1 MLFEK
6 SQTHEEEERHYFLFF
21 LFNTGREPF
30 LSRVRVEEN
39 CHIFFKV

>member
-6 SQTHEEEERHYFLFF
+6 SQTHEEVELNFLFF